1 MLFWSIII
9 DSRQNCRSTDR
20 DGLSSATDEE
30 VPLFFVESGINTIYI
45 PAFRFTAPSFIY
57 FLNRLHRYRSKR

>member
-9 DSRQNCRSTDR
+9 DSRQDCRSTDR

-30 VPLFFVESGINTIYI
+30 VPLFFGRERNKRYIHTCFPVYSTLIYL
-45 PAFRFTAPSFIY
+45 FFELLT
-57 FLNRLHRYRSKR
+57 